1 MGRRASASM
10 ETFYD
15 VQPPAES
22 EEQRDD
28 YLRNRRYN
36 HLDKRMM
43 PYSESLKGYFRTCG
57 TYMD

>member
-1 MGRRASASM
+1 MNKDDAREKWGEEQVHQWRRS
-10 ETFYD
+10 YD

-36 HLDKRMM
+36 HLDK
-43 PYSESLKGYFRTCG
+43 E
-57 TYMD
+57 